1 MKIKKTFLALMLS
14 FVLFGIFSPVQASE
28 NIKIRVN
35 NKFVYSDVAPFIQNG
50 RTMVPIRL
58 ISESL
63 GYAVDWDQ
71 ESQSIFI
78 TSEDSDGFVLS
89 VVMLLIGEYEC
100 VWFDPDSVNNASLLY
115 QSGYINEDEMFY
127 AGTENS
133 EIIEL
138 DSPPVIVNNR
148 TFVPLRAIA
157 ELFGYNVSWDPV
169 NRIVDI
175 K

>member
-1 MKIKKTFLALMLS
+1 MKVKKTFLALMLS

-35 NKFVYSDVAPFIQNG
+35 NQFISSDVAPFIQNG
-50 RTMVPIRL
+50 RTMVPIRVV
-58 ISESL
+58 SENL
-63 GYAVDWDQ
+63 GYDVDWDQ
-71 ESQSIFI
+71 ESQSII
-78 TSEDSDGFVLS
+78 ISSEDKDGFALS
-89 VVMLLIGEYEC
+89 VVMLFIGEYEC
-100 VWFDPDSVNNASLLY
+100 VWFDPDSINKASLLFEA
-115 QSGYINEDEMFY
+115 GYINEDEMFY

-133 EIIEL
+133 EIVEL
-138 DSPPVIVNNR
+138 DSPPVIINNR

-157 ELFGYNVSWDPV
+157 ELFGYNVSWDPI